1 MLRILAD
8 NWWVLLIRGIA
19 AILFGILAFLWPG
32 LTLAVLVLLF
42 GAYALVDGIFSI
54 IAAFAASDQP
64 AGNRWLVG
72 LGGLAS
78 IIFGILVFFWP
89 GITAVVL
96 LYFIAAWAIV
106 TGILSIIAAIQLRR
120 EIEGEWWMITA
131 GVLSILFGVFAYLY
145 PGATA
150 LSLILVIAAYAVVF
164 GIVLVILA
172 FRVRGLQ
179 NQLPA

>member
-72 LGGLAS
+72 
-78 IIFGILVFFWP
+78 
-89 GITAVVL
+89 
-96 LYFIAAWAIV
+96 
-106 TGILSIIAAIQLRR
+106 
-120 EIEGEWWMITA
+120 
-131 GVLSILFGVFAYLY
+131 
-145 PGATA
+145 
-150 LSLILVIAAYAVVF
+150 
-164 GIVLVILA
+164 
-172 FRVRGLQ
+172 
-179 NQLPA
+179 